1 MKHIPNFITSLN
13 LFSGSIAVYLGFQG
27 MYGWA
32 FFFILLAAL
41 FDFLDGFAARILK
54 AYSELGKQ
62 LDSLADVISFGM
74 APGAMVF
81 SVLMQSELH
90 ALVPLA
96 GFLIPTFSA
105 LRLAKF
111 NIDERQTS
119 SFLGLPVPANAIF
132 WGGAIYSFVD
142 FFIFQPWILCALVL
156 LFCTLLVTEI
166 PMFSLK
172 MKNFSWKDNKTQY
185 IFLLG
190 SIILLASLWDNAF
203 APIIAWYIFFSILI
217 YIICPQTKE
226 KKGQEI
232 NRLGKDIHPGE
243 RFSNFDS

>member
-13 LFSGSIAVYLGFQG
+13 LFSGSIAVYLAFQG

-32 FFFILLAAL
+32 FFFILLSAL
-41 FDFLDGFAARILK
+41 FDFLDGLAARALK
-54 AYSELGKQ
+54 AYSEIGKQ
-62 LDSLADVISFGM
+62 LDSLADVVSFGLV
-74 APGAMVF
+74 PGALVF
-81 SVLMQSELH
+81 SVLQQSDLH
-90 ALVPLA
+90 IVLPLV
-96 GFLIPTFSA
+96 GFLIPVFSA

-111 NIDERQTS
+111 NIDDRQTS

-132 WGGAIYSFVD
+132 WGGAIYSFSD

-156 LFCTLLVTEI
+156 LFSALLVSEI

-172 MKNFSWKDNKTQY
+172 MKNLSWKDNKTQY

-190 SIILLASLWDNAF
+190 CIILLASLWDNAF

-217 YIICPQTKE
+217 NIIYP
-226 KKGQEI
+226 KKS
-232 NRLGKDIHPGE
+232 K
-243 RFSNFDS
+243 